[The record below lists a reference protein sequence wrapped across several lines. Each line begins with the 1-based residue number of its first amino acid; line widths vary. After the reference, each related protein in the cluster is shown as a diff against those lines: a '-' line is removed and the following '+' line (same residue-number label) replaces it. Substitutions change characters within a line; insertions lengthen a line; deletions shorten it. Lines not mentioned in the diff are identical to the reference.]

1 MKATQKYLIGAA
13 ALAMMTAIA
22 APASAQNI
30 IGPSQ
35 ITAVTSTI
43 PGGSAT
49 YTLPQIA
56 DTISSDAS
64 PFNGFQGA
72 QNTTGTISFTL
83 DQAYDLTQFHLWNDI
98 NVRAEGVGRYQ
109 LKFYD
114 PSNALVGTQGPFST
128 IPGQVPAHI
137 NNFSI
142 SNVKRVE
149 LEVLTIQNV
158 PSTFSTR
165 VEIREVAMQGTP
177 ANQVVD
183 VPGDHYQCYRAEGP
197 TLKPETIT
205 VADQFG
211 KAQLVLGRPEL
222 VCNPSTK
229 RHGDKS
235 YQVENQKRHLICYS
249 LVKQSDQPR
258 SRKVKTANQFTTANL
273 LTNERRLF
281 CVPSYKKLI
290 GEKES
295 PVNQAD

>member
-1 MKATQKYLIGAA
+1 MKANLKYLFGAA
-13 ALAMMTAIA
+13 VLAMMTTMAT
-22 APASAQNI
+22 PGSAQNI

-43 PGGSAT
+43 PGGNNSFP
-49 YTLPQIA
+49 LPQIA

-83 DQAYDLTQFHLWNDI
+83 DQAYDLTQFYLWNDI
-98 NVRAEGVGRYQ
+98 NVRAEGVGQYQ

-114 PSNALVGTQGPFST
+114 PSNALVGTQGPFAT
-128 IPGQVPAHI
+128 VPGQVPAHI
-137 NNFSI
+137 TNFAI
-142 SNVKRVE
+142 NNVKRVE

-158 PSTFSTR
+158 PATFSTR
-165 VEIREVAMQGTP
+165 VEIREVAMQGAP

-197 TLKPETIT
+197 ILKPETIII
-205 VADQFG
+205 ADQFG
-211 KAQLVLGRPEL
+211 KAQVVLGRPEL
-222 VCNPSTK
+222 VCNPSIK
-229 RHGDKS
+229 RHGKKT
-235 YQVENQKRHLICYS
+235 YQVENQRRHLICYS

-258 SRKVKTANQFTTANL
+258 RRRVKTANQFTSANL

-281 CVPSYKKLI
+281 CVPSLKNLI
-290 GEKES
+290 GENEIPIDKM
-295 PVNQAD
+295 D